1 MNIIT
6 ENCLGFKN
14 GEFTS
19 ISSITIPVNTIGVNR
34 GYGVFDF
41 FGVINQTPFYLDRHL
56 NRFFNS
62 INTLRLT
69 IEYNIDE
76 VEHIIKTVIQKN
88 DAADYY
94 IKLFALPMKSEGALS
109 LESGLYI
116 IPVNADPINQE
127 VYIQGGS
134 LITKDY
140 QRFLPEVKTTNYLPV
155 VYWYSEI
162 VQKGAL
168 DVLYCHHGIVRETSR
183 GNVFMIKN
191 DVVYSPATDILKGI
205 TRSVLIDLLNEKGI
219 PVLEIDFTQD
229 ELKLADEV
237 FLTSTTKKILPIVRI
252 DDATIADGRVGKQT
266 VELMQIFKKLT
277 NKGGLGST

>member
-6 ENCLGFKN
+6 EKCLGFKN

-41 FGVINQTPFYLDRHL
+41 FGVINHKPFYLERHL
-56 NRFFNS
+56 DRFFNS

-69 IEYNIDE
+69 IEFSRDE
-76 VEHIIKTVIQKN
+76 VERIIKTVIQKN
-88 DAADYY
+88 DAADFY
-94 IKLFALPMKSEGALS
+94 IKLFALPLKSEGSLS

-116 IPVNADPINQE
+116 IPVNADPINND
-127 VYIQGGS
+127 VYTTGGS
-134 LITKDY
+134 IVTKEY

-162 VQKGAL
+162 ASKNAL
-168 DVLYCHHGIVRETSR
+168 DVLYYNQDVVRETSR
-183 GNVFMIKN
+183 GNVFMVKDEIF
-191 DVVYSPATDILKGI
+191 YTPATDILKGI
-205 TRSVLIDLLNEKGI
+205 TRSVLIDLLNEQGM
-219 PVLEIDFTQD
+219 PVQEIDFTLD
-229 ELKLADEV
+229 ELKQADEI

-252 DDATIADGRVGKQT
+252 DDALIADGRVGKQT
-266 VELMQIFKKLT
+266 TELMQKFKYLT
-277 NKGGLGST
+277 NKGELGST